1 MTNKRAIER
10 ELIIR
15 ELEKRHSPQRE
26 SLVSFIEFFFKNEL
40 NREFEPNWHYNVIEE
55 KLKEVMSGKCRRLI
69 INIPPGSGKTEL
81 ITKCFP
87 VWALGHK
94 PDMRFIVT
102 GYSST
107 LTQEFGSQAR
117 DYYKSNTFQA
127 VFPRRPAI
135 RGDQDT
141 KAEWKNHDGG
151 IYFATG
157 TGGGIP
163 GKRANVFI
171 IDDPIKPDEAL
182 SDVKRTAI
190 NNWYENTVAS
200 RLFNPLQDAIIII
213 MQRTHEDDLCGMLLE
228 KMDNGTGEQWDT
240 VILPAIATE
249 RDDHRAVG
257 EPLQKNRY
265 PIEALELIKKSYG
278 EANFST
284 QYQQEPV
291 NKDAQEFHEE
301 FFQYWD
307 TLPGGYHEIYTL
319 VDPAFSK
326 KENADYSAITTWG
339 VFYPVEGELPHII
352 LCDARRG
359 RWDFPD
365 LKRIA
370 KEEYEYWEPECVIIE
385 AKASGMPLTQELR
398 SMGIPVQN
406 YAPSRGNDKFTRVN
420 SIAPI
425 LESGL
430 VWAPDTRWAE
440 EVIEE
445 CASFPVGEN
454 DDFVDTVTQAL
465 RRFREGGFIQHPED
479 FNDYVDGPPR
489 VSNYYG

>member
-326 KENADYSAITTWG
+326 KETADFSCIITGAFINQKLYILEISNIKADAYELVEKIIYHVRKWGSVKVGVEAVQAQRVIGQILKKKLMEAALHSSVHEVSQRGEKEMKIRKLIPLIRNNMIYWKKEMTDLELQLIKFPRGRHDDIIDCLQMFYDLKTIDPVIKVHTPAIKYNADG
-339 VFYPVEGELPHII
+339 LPI
-352 LCDARRG
+352 
-359 RWDFPD
+359 
-365 LKRIA
+365 
-370 KEEYEYWEPECVIIE
+370 Y
-385 AKASGMPLTQELR
+385 
-398 SMGIPVQN
+398 N
-406 YAPSRGNDKFTRVN
+406 
-420 SIAPI
+420 
-425 LESGL
+425 
-430 VWAPDTRWAE
+430 
-440 EVIEE
+440 
-445 CASFPVGEN
+445 
-454 DDFVDTVTQAL
+454 
-465 RRFREGGFIQHPED
+465 
-479 FNDYVDGPPR
+479 
-489 VSNYYG
+489 